1 MTLAENTY
9 LDNGLYLVGTGVGS
23 SSNMSVGGKR
33 AAAKCEY
40 RFLEGYTSLFDDGEN
55 DLLEELVGVFS
66 VIRRPEVE
74 NPETIL
80 RLAKETS
87 VALMIVGDP
96 LQATTHVDLL
106 LRCKDEGIRT
116 EIHHAVSIIDLVCAG
131 IGLQSYK
138 FGRQVTIPFP
148 YSGHLP
154 TSPLEMIADNLQLGL
169 HTLVLLDLD
178 PTGAG
183 IDAPSPMSPN
193 QAITAISEMIRRLEE
208 DPPPHLSGNDD
219 EGSLQMQLRKVAIS
233 EIISTGVGEK
243 LGVLCSNMGS
253 SKQKVS
259 FGTLNQLSELEIEG
273 IHSLVI
279 LGSLSGLEEEA
290 LKRLH

>member
-9 LDNGLYLVGTGVGS
+9 LDSGLYLIGTGVGS
-23 SSNMSVGGKR
+23 SSNMSVGGQR
-33 AAAKCEY
+33 AAAGCEY
-40 RFLEGYTSLFDDGEN
+40 RFLEGYTSLLDDGEN
-55 DLLEELVGVFS
+55 NQLEELVGVFS

-74 NPETIL
+74 SPEIIL
-80 RLAKETS
+80 DLAKKTS

-116 EIHHAVSIIDLVCAG
+116 EVHHAVSIIDLVCAG
-131 IGLQSYK
+131 VGLKSYK

-148 YSGHLP
+148 YAGHLP
-154 TSPLEMIADNLQLGL
+154 TSPLEMIADNLHLGL

-183 IDAPSPMSPN
+183 IDAPSPMNPN
-193 QAITAISEMIRRLEE
+193 QAIAILSEMVKRVEE
-208 DPPPHLSGNDD
+208 DPPPHLND
-219 EGSLQMQLRKVAIS
+219 ELEKSLKMQLRKVAIS

-273 IHSLVI
+273 IHSLVV